1 MVRELLAS
9 RYNRSRLSREAAS
22 ARFSSYGQELA
33 LRYPEI
39 SKKAWQIQLNKL
51 TSLAA
56 LSESSR
62 ALREEFIEFASSK
75 EAETRARSI

>member
-9 RYNRSRLSREAAS
+9 RYNRSKLSREAAS
-22 ARFSSYGQELA
+22 VFSPPTDKIQLSNIQK
-33 LRYPEI
+33 
-39 SKKAWQIQLNKL
+39 SVKAKQIQLSKL

-62 ALREEFIEFASSK
+62 ALREELKEFASSK